1 MLGANDGAVLGLPL
15 GAQLGLVDGA
25 VHDGKSILMTNVFDT
40 LSRDNTLNSISD
52 TVGSSF
58 IAKYPVNPNSP
69 SLNIALFPSY
79 SSKILHTLVSR
90 KELFAQLGFVISM
103 EKTPCSKSWT
113 FAQTSSPSAVENST
127 K

>member
-69 SLNIALFPSY
+69 SLNIALFP
-79 SSKILHTLVSR
+79 
-90 KELFAQLGFVISM
+90 
-103 EKTPCSKSWT
+103 
-113 FAQTSSPSAVENST
+113 
-127 K
+127 